1 MSKIGIIGAGAFGT
15 GLAGALAHGGND
27 IVLWGRDAKQ
37 MSKMASARQNIRYLP
52 KIPLPDG
59 IHPTADISDL
69 NGVDAILMVTPAQ
82 RLRDTLTVIDVAQF
96 NCPTVLCAKGI
107 ETDTGL
113 LQSEIAAQY
122 LPAENLAALSG
133 PGFAVELAKGMPT
146 ALTLA
151 AVDAHLGAKLQRMLS
166 TQSLRL
172 YQSQDIRGVQLGG
185 ALKNVFAIACGI
197 VVGANLGESARAA
210 LITRGFS
217 ELSRLAQA
225 MGGQAETLIGLSGFG
240 DLTLSCTS
248 IQSRNFA
255 FGHQLAQSG
264 NLKPGQTVEGIATAL
279 ATVQLA
285 IDHSVDMPIAGQ
297 VAQLLSGKLTVDQAL
312 RNLMDR
318 PLRPE

>member
-1 MSKIGIIGAGAFGT
+1 
-15 GLAGALAHGGND
+15 
-27 IVLWGRDAKQ
+27 
-37 MSKMASARQNIRYLP
+37 
-52 KIPLPDG
+52 
-59 IHPTADISDL
+59 
-69 NGVDAILMVTPAQ
+69 
-82 RLRDTLTVIDVAQF
+82 
-96 NCPTVLCAKGI
+96 
-107 ETDTGL
+107 
-113 LQSEIAAQY
+113 
-122 LPAENLAALSG
+122 
-133 PGFAVELAKGMPT
+133 
-146 ALTLA
+146 
-151 AVDAHLGAKLQRMLS
+151 
-166 TQSLRL
+166 
-172 YQSQDIRGVQLGG
+172 
-185 ALKNVFAIACGI
+185 
-197 VVGANLGESARAA
+197 
-210 LITRGFS
+210 
-217 ELSRLAQA
+217 